1 MVGIDLGT
9 TNSCVVV
16 IEGGRPSVIPNRDG
30 ARTTP
35 SVVAITDNN
44 ERLVGQAAK
53 RQALTN
59 PENTVYGVK
68 RLLGRRFKSAEVQS
82 AANVLPYRV
91 VEATNGDAHIR
102 LNERNYSPP
111 EIAAIILKE
120 LKSSAEAY
128 LGETIEEV
136 IITVPDHFNDSQR
149 RATKDAGDIAGL
161 NVVRILNEPTAASL
175 AYGINETCAQ
185 RFAVYDLGGGTFDI
199 SIVELSDGIY
209 QVLATDG
216 DTYLGGEDFDQIVM
230 NWLIREF
237 STQHGIDLS
246 SNRIALQRLK
256 RSAERAKCELST
268 QVETVITIPFIA
280 GIDTDSQHLN
290 LILKRS
296 EFEKMIEPLLRKT
309 QKCCE
314 DALRNAG
321 LSASDI
327 DFVIPVGGQT
337 RSPIVLE
344 TIGTIF
350 GTQPK
355 TGVNADEVVSIGA
368 AIQTGIMQGDI
379 TDQLLLD
386 VTPHTLGVAT
396 QNGQFTPLISK
407 NSTIPTKKNK
417 IFTTVTDQQTEV
429 EVHVLQ
435 GESDSVSENTSLGRF
450 LLSDITPAPTGV
462 PQIQVTFE
470 VDVNGIVQVSAMDQS
485 SGHQKHVIVHAV
497 TGLSQSELESARR
510 HCEQASLTKSQLNK
524 YRNTL
529 ADIVTLVSSIKESY
543 ALLSDR
549 LSQEERSN
557 TMEIIAAAEQMS
569 TDSHDELK
577 SLLQKLE
584 STASKLGQM
593 LLRG

>member
-1 MVGIDLGT
+1 M
-9 TNSCVVV
+9 
-16 IEGGRPSVIPNRDG
+16 
-30 ARTTP
+30 
-35 SVVAITDNN
+35 
-44 ERLVGQAAK
+44 
-53 RQALTN
+53 
-59 PENTVYGVK
+59 
-68 RLLGRRFKSAEVQS
+68 
-82 AANVLPYRV
+82 
-91 VEATNGDAHIR
+91 
-102 LNERNYSPP
+102 
-111 EIAAIILKE
+111 
-120 LKSSAEAY
+120 
-128 LGETIEEV
+128 
-136 IITVPDHFNDSQR
+136 
-149 RATKDAGDIAGL
+149 
-161 NVVRILNEPTAASL
+161 
-175 AYGINETCAQ
+175 
-185 RFAVYDLGGGTFDI
+185 
-199 SIVELSDGIY
+199 
-209 QVLATDG
+209 
-216 DTYLGGEDFDQIVM
+216 
-230 NWLIREF
+230 
-237 STQHGIDLS
+237 
-246 SNRIALQRLK
+246 
-256 RSAERAKCELST
+256 ST

-280 GIDTDSQHLN
+280 GINTDSQHLH

-296 EFEKMIEPLLRKT
+296 EFEQMIAPLLERT

-344 TIGTIF
+344 TIGAIF

-396 QNGQFTPLISK
+396 QNGQFTPLIRK

-450 LLSDITPAPTGV
+450 LLSEITPAPTGV

-485 SGHQKHVIVHAV
+485 SGNQKHVIVHAV

-510 HCEQASLTKSQLNK
+510 HCEQASLTKSQLSK
-524 YRNTL
+524 YDNTF
-529 ADIVTLVSSIKESY
+529 AEIVTLLSSIKESY

-549 LSQEERSN
+549 LSQAERSN
-557 TMEIIAAAEQMS
+557 TIEIIAAAEQMN

>member
-16 IEGGRPSVIPNRDG
+16 IEAGRPTVIPNRDG

-68 RLLGRRFKSAEVQS
+68 RLLGRRFNSAEVQS

-111 EIAAIILKE
+111 EIAAIILRE

-128 LGETIEEV
+128 LGEIIEEV
-136 IITVPDHFNDSQR
+136 IITVPDHFNDFQR

-161 NVVRILNEPTAASL
+161 NVVRILYDPTAASL

-230 NWLIREF
+230 NWLIHEF
-237 STQHGIDLS
+237 NTQHGIDLS

-280 GIDTDSQHLN
+280 GINTDSQHLH

-296 EFEKMIEPLLRKT
+296 EFEQMIAPLLERT

-344 TIGTIF
+344 TIGAIF

-368 AIQTGIMQGDI
+368 AIQTGIMEGDI

-396 QNGQFTPLISK
+396 QNGQFTPLIRK

-450 LLSDITPAPTGV
+450 LLSEITPAPTGV

-485 SGHQKHVIVHAV
+485 SGNQKHVIVHAV

-510 HCEQASLTKSQLNK
+510 HCEQASLTKSQLSK
-524 YRNTL
+524 YDNTF
-529 ADIVTLVSSIKESY
+529 AEIVTLLSSIKESY

-549 LSQEERSN
+549 LSQAERSN
-557 TMEIIAAAEQMS
+557 TIEIIAAAEQMN